1 MFGMIVMAW
10 TGGDL
15 KKLEGLQNR
24 KFRFTFQ
31 RLCLTNQS
39 ARMSTLSAHP
49 NEINKVKVLVVGDS
63 GVGKTSL
70 VHLLVNGEVLTKS
83 SWTIGCSV
91 EVKIHEYREGSPGH
105 RPYFVELWD
114 IGGNSSHKSARHLF
128 YTSVHGIILVHDLAN
143 RKSEQNLRQWLVEV
157 LLKEK
162 SNPGSRDALVDNF
175 DADQFGALSKVYRT
189 NKIPVLVV
197 GTRLDNLA
205 ETRLTATLPR
215 CTSVA
220 DTCSA
225 DELSV
230 SCLDARSLA
239 PGSGNAVKLSRFFD
253 RVIDGQSCTGGRP
266 GPYYGTYAGHG
277 AKMRFA

>member
-1 MFGMIVMAW
+1 
-10 TGGDL
+10 
-15 KKLEGLQNR
+15 
-24 KFRFTFQ
+24 
-31 RLCLTNQS
+31 
-39 ARMSTLSAHP
+39 MSTFSAHP

-114 IGGNSSHKSARHLF
+114 IGGNNSHKSTRHLF

-143 RKSEQNLRQWLVEV
+143 RKSQQNLRQWLVEV

-175 DADQFGALSKVYRT
+175 DAEQFGALAKVYRA

-197 GTRLDNLA
+197 GTRLDDLA
-205 ETRLTATLPR
+205 ETRPTASLPR
-215 CTSVA
+215 TSPAFSASSLA
-220 DTCSA
+220 DACSA

-230 SCLDARSLA
+230 SCLDVRSVA

-253 RVIDGQSCTGGRP
+253 RVIDGQIHCNGRP
-266 GPYYGTYAGHG
+266 GPLYSGQPNYGL
-277 AKMRFA
+277 KMRYP